1 MPKVKL
7 TEKDLRNIIE
17 RLLVEEGPPP
27 PPDDA
32 DAAPAEGE
40 EVNAR
45 AVKIT
50 DINTPGLEAQLQD
63 LETFHA
69 QVTGAGDLYPSGYPS
84 IDEMI
89 AQPDGVLTKYAS
101 ETKILYDA
109 SFDSNDIEGSR
120 IAYVKALLKYE
131 IMLALQGKLPGQDA
145 QRVAYFMPDVAYIR
159 AAEDNWSGNFVGGTP
174 NTYEKLLRTKN
185 AIYGGNSDVK
195 DVTFGSK
202 QFYDKL
208 GDANFVKTM
217 ISQDVWYKPET
228 YGAGVEVAEELAQKT
243 IANAQE
249 QLKFSASKM
258 YKLYEQFD
266 SDYVEEF
273 FCMPLKYPNYWK
285 IVTSPDDHPLYTPWR
300 QTYVMLNILAQAMSI
315 PGGLESLYL
324 KFADYMINGP
334 RRQTMGAQ
342 PSSMDAYS
350 TTVFKPL
357 NESRKILLT
366 LSELRRI
373 VQAAMLL
380 KEAKLPGGGVAPGA
394 ADAARAS
401 GRAAGGVVGT
411 AADVGKKGLELATDF
426 VKALDGTS
434 AKRRTAIVD
443 AIRSASNVEPTR
455 VARLDAILG
464 RNDDL
469 TKVFDSSCKRIS
481 NLVDDELIDADF
493 WSTVGAGTNP
503 SGGATATA
511 IIKDLLQ
518 ARAAAASGNT
528 TAGAFQAIGSVARS
542 TRIDTEAA
550 ARTVTTALKEGGD
563 DALIKPENLKR
574 ITAALSAKTNK
585 RDPTVGSLLSAVQDV
600 KNSIL
605 NDLFKPAITVT
616 IKQATS
622 QRTTKTISR
631 TITCDVQNYK
641 ITVSDVEVDVTG
653 RTVAKP
659 VEKNSDVEVDVA
671 GRPVANPVETNY
683 VIGDQS
689 DMTELT
695 ALIQGSGIADTE
707 KASIVAKINSAKL
720 AVIEDKFS
728 DGSSIQDALIEQ
740 TAANNSRGVL
750 RAALAILTDSGYAGF
765 IAKEGLSNEDLG
777 TFGTTFSMIKS
788 KPAVDR
794 LRDIG
799 VDVKD
804 SVAKYFDST
813 SLPAMAL
820 DFVGYT
826 GFVPMATG
834 KTLLALTGHPFYSTT
849 ALGRWLTKL
858 SKSKIAASVVGTWFV
873 TWIAS
878 GYRER
883 AASTPGERA
892 TAEYPTLL
900 QLADVAAEIIR
911 PGPFTNLI
919 QAFMD
924 NIVYGG
930 GGGTREFS
938 EGDVIGEDNILSAY
952 GKILGGA
959 PTDLLNALKAYDAML
974 EASPQVFPDLLE
986 TDTTT
991 GIQEKV
997 ATATSSVAGF
1007 AVSMFSWLTLEG
1019 TSQKNVDEII
1029 RATNTAAA
1037 AIQYS
1042 IDASKSIEAAIKGN
1056 QDWNNIEGS
1065 RQAAVEVVKSAL
1077 QARAAGAGR
1086 GAVSVINYKDN
1097 LIVSLKR
1104 SDEKSPDNKIVDYGI
1119 SFLTGVSDPAYYDQA
1134 SAILNS
1140 NATGDSLMQMYLQA
1154 AGVTPPI
1161 GVPVGEFVTQTY
1173 GISETQF
1180 KALSTALDQLSTKT
1194 RPQSFKIAGSSPPP
1208 EPSTAPPKK

>member
-17 RLLVEEGPPP
+17 RLLVEEGPPLLP
-27 PPDDA
+27 NDT
-32 DAAPAEGE
+32 DAAPTEGE
-40 EVNAR
+40 EVNPR

-50 DINTPGLEAQLQD
+50 DENTSGLEAQVQD
-63 LETFHA
+63 LETLHA
-69 QVTGAGDLYPSGYPS
+69 QVTGVGDLYTSGYPS

-109 SFDSNDIEGSR
+109 SFDSNDIAGSR

-185 AIYGGNSDVK
+185 AIYGVNSDVK

-208 GDANFVKTM
+208 GDADFVKTM

-228 YGAGVEVAEELAQKT
+228 YGAGVEVAEALAQKT

-249 QLKFSASKM
+249 QLKFAASKM

-380 KEAKLPGGGVAPGA
+380 KEAKVPGGGVAPGA
-394 ADAARAS
+394 ADAARAG
-401 GRAAGGVVGT
+401 GRAAGGVVGFGT
-411 AADVGKKGLELATDF
+411 DVGKKGLELATDF
-426 VKALDGTS
+426 VKALRGSDAS
-434 AKRRTAIVD
+434 RRTAIVD
-443 AIRSASNVEPTR
+443 AIRSASNVAPTR

-464 RNDDL
+464 GNVDL
-469 TKVFDSSCKRIS
+469 TKVFDSSCKKIS
-481 NLVDDELIDADF
+481 DLVDDELIDADF

-503 SGGATATA
+503 SGGTTATA

-528 TAGAFQAIGSVARS
+528 TAGAFQAIGGVARS

-563 DALIKPENLKR
+563 DALIKPENLER
-574 ITAALSAKTNK
+574 ITAALSAKVTSS
-585 RDPTVGSLLSAVQDV
+585 DPNVQQLLNAVQDV

-605 NDLFKPAITVT
+605 NGLFKPAITVT
-616 IKQATS
+616 VKQGTGSGA
-622 QRTTKTISR
+622 KTFSR
-631 TITCDVQNYK
+631 TISCDPTNNK
-641 ITVSDVEVDVTG
+641 IIVTDVEVDVKGNALGSPIT
-653 RTVAKP
+653 
-659 VEKNSDVEVDVA
+659 KN
-671 GRPVANPVETNY
+671 Y
-683 VIGDQS
+683 Q
-689 DMTELT
+689 
-695 ALIQGSGIADTE
+695 IADPTDMQNLSVIIQSS
-707 KASIVAKINSAKL
+707 SIEQTTKTDITRKITSAKL
-720 AVIEDKFS
+720 AVIEEKFS

-765 IAKEGLSNEDLG
+765 IAKEGLANEDLG
-777 TFGTTFSMIKS
+777 TFGTAFSMIKS
-788 KPAVDR
+788 KSAVER

-804 SVAKYFDST
+804 SVVKYVT
-813 SLPAMAL
+813 SRSSPAMAL

-826 GFVPMATG
+826 GFVPMGTG

-849 ALGRWLTKL
+849 ALGRWLTSL
-858 SKSKIAASVVGTWFV
+858 SKSKFWASVVGTWFV

-883 AASTPGERA
+883 VASTPGERA
-892 TAEYPTLL
+892 TAENPTLL

-938 EGDVIGEDNILSAY
+938 EGDVIAEDNILSAY
-952 GKILGGA
+952 GKILSGA
-959 PTDLLNALKAYDAML
+959 PTDLLKALKAYDAML
-974 EASPQVFPDLLE
+974 EASPQVFPELIE

-997 ATATSSVAGF
+997 DAAASSVAGF

-1019 TSQKNVDEII
+1019 SSQKNVDEII
-1029 RATNTAAA
+1029 RATNTAAS

-1042 IDASKSIEAAIKGN
+1042 IDASKSNETAIKGN
-1056 QDWNNIEGS
+1056 QAWTNLEGS

-1086 GAVSVINYKDN
+1086 DAVSVINYKDN
-1097 LIVSLKR
+1097 LIVSLER
-1104 SDEKSPDNKIVDYGI
+1104 SDEKSPEDKIVDYGI

-1154 AGVTPPI
+1154 AGVTPPSD
-1161 GVPVGEFVTQTY
+1161 VPVGEFVTQTY

-1208 EPSTAPPKK
+1208 EPSTAPQRNK